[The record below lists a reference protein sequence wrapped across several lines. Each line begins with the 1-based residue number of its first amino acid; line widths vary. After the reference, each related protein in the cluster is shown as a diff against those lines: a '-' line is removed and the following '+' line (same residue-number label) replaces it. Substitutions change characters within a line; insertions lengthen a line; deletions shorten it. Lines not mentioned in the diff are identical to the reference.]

1 MELNDVAV
9 ERWVKGDDGAFRD
22 IFSAAC
28 HEVYWLAMRVLQ
40 NDAAAEDVVQETFL
54 RIHRMRPRID
64 PARPLRPLLL
74 RIAAN
79 CAIDTLRALNRGKE
93 EPMEEEPED
102 RGDPGISWV
111 DRSTGQE
118 DRQERLR
125 RTLAALPA
133 GYRAVLVLKYAHD
146 MSYSDIAAALDLTVS
161 AVGLRLKRG
170 KELLRQRLTA
180 RETRE

>member
-54 RIHRMRPRID
+54 
-64 PARPLRPLLL
+64 
-74 RIAAN
+74 
-79 CAIDTLRALNRGKE
+79 
-93 EPMEEEPED
+93 
-102 RGDPGISWV
+102 
-111 DRSTGQE
+111 
-118 DRQERLR
+118 
-125 RTLAALPA
+125 
-133 GYRAVLVLKYAHD
+133 
-146 MSYSDIAAALDLTVS
+146 LTVS

-170 KELLRQRLTA
+170 KELLRHLPPSSSSRRDA
-180 RETRE
+180 WAGCGAG